1 MESALIELLGLIQML
16 LLIVSLIVIAQAV
29 MSWLIGFN
37 IINTYNDTVRDIYRL
52 LNRLTDPLYRPIRR
66 IMPNLGALDLSPLIV
81 LLIIQVINNWIIPAI
96 ARSVLGSGLS

>member
-1 MESALIELLGLIQML
+1 MIELLGLIQML